1 MKRPPYTL
9 VRYSAPTRINH
20 WITAGCFILLALS
33 GLAMFDPA
41 LFFLSGLF
49 GGGQGTRALHP
60 WLGCVLVLSFFL
72 LFIRFWHHNIWN
84 MDDVRWMRAIGYLI
98 ENDEDRVPPLGRYNA
113 GQKFVFWAM
122 AGLIALLFVTGLV
135 IWDEYFFPYTT
146 IEQKR
151 VAVLAHSI
159 AAVCAIAVLIVHVYA
174 GVWVRGSVRGM
185 VRGYVTAGWAWRH
198 HRKWLLGE
206 AAELHREI
214 SNQRPSAKP

>member
-9 VRYSAPTRINH
+9 VRYSLFTRINH
-20 WITAGCFILLALS
+20 WITAACFVLLALS

-49 GGGQGTRALHP
+49 GGGQSTRALHP
-60 WLGCVLVLSFFL
+60 WFGIVLVLSFL
-72 LFIRFWHHNIWN
+72 MLFIQFWHHNLWN
-84 MDDVRWMRAIGYLI
+84 RDDTRWTRALRYLLV
-98 ENDEDRVPPLGRYNA
+98 NDEERVPPVGRYNA

-122 AGLIALLFVTGLV
+122 ALLILVLLLSGLA
-135 IWDEYFFPYTT
+135 IWDLYFFDYMT

-151 VAVLAHSI
+151 
-159 AAVCAIAVLIVHVYA
+159 IAVLIHGAAAVGGIAVLIMHVYA

-198 HRKWLLGE
+198 HRKWLLDE
-206 AAELHREI
+206 AAKTT
-214 SNQRPSAKP
+214 QGTGGRPAGGP